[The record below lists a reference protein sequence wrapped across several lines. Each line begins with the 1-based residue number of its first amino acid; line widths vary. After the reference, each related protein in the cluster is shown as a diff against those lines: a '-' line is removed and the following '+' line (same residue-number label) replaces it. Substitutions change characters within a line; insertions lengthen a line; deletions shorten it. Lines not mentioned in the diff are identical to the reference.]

1 MPSAQIDSDTDKTVP
16 ADRTDEQP
24 QQGETKKVDTEAQE
38 DAAEDRA
45 NSGGYQ

>member
-1 MPSAQIDSDTDKTVP
+1 MPSTQIDSDNDKMVP
-16 ADRTDEQP
+16 SDQTDEQP

>member
-1 MPSAQIDSDTDKTVP
+1 MADIHNESENDKPVP
-16 ADRTDEQP
+16 ADQTGE